1 MQLIAVR
8 KGVSGT
14 AMRRGHFVLLYAAM
28 LVAASG
34 NTAVQSVMPAIGR
47 AMAIPDV
54 MVAIAYTVSAV
65 LWVLLA
71 PMWARASDR
80 HGRKTLILL
89 GVGGFVISS
98 LLCGLSL
105 EAGLSGLVG
114 GIAAFTLFSVAR
126 AVYGALGSATPSATQ
141 AYLASK
147 TRRSAR
153 VAALSA
159 LASSFGLGTVIGPAM
174 APLFVVPAVGLPGPF
189 FGFALIGLAVWLS
202 VWRWL
207 PDDMKHGRG
216 PRAGHGAAMSYPSIA
231 TPTTGASVLAST
243 APRSAIRMHWND
255 PRIRRWIVAGVASG
269 HAQAAVLTYLGFLVI
284 DRLGLEPMGSEGPI
298 AIVLMAGAAATLA
311 AQWGL
316 IPRLAMSARA
326 LVAVGALIAAGGFA
340 VLAQASDLYALVVG
354 FSLAS
359 LGFGFTRPGFTGG
372 ASLAVS
378 LGEQGAIA
386 GIITSANGV
395 SYIAAPTVAML
406 IYQLDSTL
414 PSVLSGAGMVVLAAW
429 AWHRLD

>member
-1 MQLIAVR
+1 
-8 KGVSGT
+8 
-14 AMRRGHFVLLYAAM
+14 MRRGHFLLLYAAM

-47 AMAIPDV
+47 EMDMPEVI
-54 MVAIAYTVSAV
+54 VAIAYTISAV
-65 LWVLLA
+65 LWVMLA
-71 PMWARASDR
+71 PSWARASDR

-89 GVGGFVISS
+89 GVGGFVVSTT
-98 LLCGLSL
+98 LCGLAL
-105 EAGLSGLVG
+105 EAGLLGWVG
-114 GIAAFTLFSVAR
+114 GAFAFALFGIAR
-126 AVYGALGSATPSATQ
+126 AIYGALGSATPSATQ

-147 TRRSAR
+147 TRRTAR
-153 VAALSA
+153 VATLSA

-174 APLFVVPAVGLPGPF
+174 APLFVLPVVGLPGPF
-189 FGFALIGLAVWLS
+189 FGFAVIGLAVWLS

-216 PRAGHGAAMSYPSIA
+216 PRAGHGAAMSYPSLA
-231 TPTTGASVLAST
+231 TATTGASVIAST
-243 APRSAIRMHWND
+243 APRSAARMKWSD
-255 PRIRRWIVAGVASG
+255 SRIRGWIVAGVASG

-284 DRLGLEPMGSEGPI
+284 DRLNLAPLGSEGPI

-316 IPRLAMSARA
+316 IPRLGLSPRT
-326 LVAVGALIAAGGFA
+326 LVAVGSLVAAAGFA
-340 VLAQASDLYALVVG
+340 VLALSADLYDLVVG

-378 LGEQGAIA
+378 LAEQGSIA

-395 SYIAAPTVAML
+395 SYVAAPTVTML
-406 IYQLDSTL
+406 IYQLDTTL
-414 PSVLSGAGMVVLAAW
+414 PSVLCGAGMIVLAVW
-429 AWHRLD
+429 AWRSLD

>member
-1 MQLIAVR
+1 
-8 KGVSGT
+8 
-14 AMRRGHFVLLYAAM
+14 
-28 LVAASG
+28 
-34 NTAVQSVMPAIGR
+34 
-47 AMAIPDV
+47 
-54 MVAIAYTVSAV
+54 
-65 LWVLLA
+65 
-71 PMWARASDR
+71 
-80 HGRKTLILL
+80 
-89 GVGGFVISS
+89 
-98 LLCGLSL
+98 
-105 EAGLSGLVG
+105 
-114 GIAAFTLFSVAR
+114 
-126 AVYGALGSATPSATQ
+126 
-141 AYLASK
+141 
-147 TRRSAR
+147 
-153 VAALSA
+153 
-159 LASSFGLGTVIGPAM
+159 
-174 APLFVVPAVGLPGPF
+174 
-189 FGFALIGLAVWLS
+189 
-202 VWRWL
+202 
-207 PDDMKHGRG
+207 
-216 PRAGHGAAMSYPSIA
+216 MSYPSIA
-231 TPTTGASVLAST
+231 TPTTGASVIAST

>member
-1 MQLIAVR
+1 
-8 KGVSGT
+8 
-14 AMRRGHFVLLYAAM
+14 MRRGHFVLLYAAM

-54 MVAIAYTVSAV
+54 VVAIAYTISAV

-80 HGRKTLILL
+80 HGRKALILL

-98 LLCGLSL
+98 LLCGLAL
-105 EAGLSGLVG
+105 EAGLSGIVG
-114 GIAAFTLFSVAR
+114 GMAAFILFGIAR
-126 AVYGALGSATPSATQ
+126 AIYGALGSATPSATQ

-147 TRRSAR
+147 TRRTAR

-174 APLFVVPAVGLPGPF
+174 APLFVLPIVGLPGPF

-231 TPTTGASVLAST
+231 TPTTGASVIAST
-243 APRSAIRMHWND
+243 APRSGVRMRWSD
-255 PRIRRWIVAGVASG
+255 PRIRGWIVAGVASG

-284 DRLGLEPMGSEGPI
+284 DRLALAPMGSEGPI

-316 IPRLAMSARA
+316 IPRLAMTARA
-326 LVAVGALIAAGGFA
+326 LIAVGSLVAAGGFA
-340 VLAQASDLYALVVG
+340 VLSFADDLYGLVVG

-395 SYIAAPTVAML
+395 SYIAAPTIVML
-406 IYQLDSTL
+406 IYQFDSTV
-414 PSVLSGAGMVVLAAW
+414 PSILCGLGMALLAAW
-429 AWHRLD
+429 TWRRLD